1 MVVVNINAA
10 LNRGNIMALTT
21 DFSGTYDYEAGEA
34 NNEFDYLME
43 IEADYTIEEMQAKV
57 EKLQIH
63 WLKVLGAD
71 GFRDF
76 SAAWNQRCNDA
87 GLSLG
92 YYMIA

>member
-1 MVVVNINAA
+1 
-10 LNRGNIMALTT
+10 MAKTT

-34 NNEFDYLME
+34 NQEFDYLME
-43 IEADYTIEEMQAKV
+43 IEADYTIEEMQAKI
-57 EKLQIH
+57 EKLQVH

-76 SAAWNQRCNDA
+76 SEAWNQRCNDA

>member
-1 MVVVNINAA
+1 
-10 LNRGNIMALTT
+10 MALTT

-34 NNEFDYLME
+34 NQEFDYLME
-43 IEADYTIEEMQAKV
+43 IEADYTIEEMQEKV
-57 EKLQIH
+57 ERLQVH

>member
-1 MVVVNINAA
+1 
-10 LNRGNIMALTT
+10 MALTT

-34 NNEFDYLME
+34 NQEFDYLME
-43 IEADYTIEEMQAKV
+43 IEADYTIEEMQEKV
-57 EKLQIH
+57 ERLQVH

-76 SAAWNQRCNDA
+76 SLAWNRRCNDA
-87 GLSLG
+87 GLPLG